1 MAFQKKLPTSAKG
14 AVSFVRGSGRTAV
27 WVAMIVLGLG
37 LFAFV
42 LPFLR
47 RVPLLGGV
55 LSAGTKMVPG
65 QAGGMTVDQW
75 GRIKG

>member
-14 AVSFVRGSGRTAV
+14 AVSFVQGSGRTAV

-42 LPFLR
+42 MPFLS
-47 RVPLLGGV
+47 RVPLLGPLMNQGRNT
-55 LSAGTKMVPG
+55 LPGASAMPT
-65 QAGGMTVDQW
+65 TDQW
-75 GRIKG
+75 GRIRG